1 METGCL
7 IFLYSSFSRPLQEKR
22 YKIISFIFLKKK
34 SVSSTGFIKKEIKEF
49 YRSNHY
55 YYWSSKKFIWYFFD
69 FRDPDYDNI
78 NNIYSRLPSKAP
90 SPSPRA
96 QKTVH
101 LTCECHKQG
110 QTTPGRGKRRPK
122 GGTDSSGEDSDGEEE
137 GNRLVNLSIN
147 QSNIQMGE
155 EEWMKHVWLW
165 VAINQSINCIN

>member
-7 IFLYSSFSRPLQEKR
+7 ILLYSSFSRPLQEKR

-34 SVSSTGFIKKEIKEF
+34 SVSSTGFIKEIKEF
-49 YRSNHY
+49 YTTTTITDIKHEVY
-55 YYWSSKKFIWYFFD
+55 WYFFD

-155 EEWMKHVWLW
+155 EERMKHVWL
-165 VAINQSINCIN
+165 

>member
-7 IFLYSSFSRPLQEKR
+7 IFLYSSFSRPLQEKQ

-49 YRSNHY
+49 YRTTTITDQARSL
-55 YYWSSKKFIWYFFD
+55 WYFFD

-122 GGTDSSGEDSDGEEE
+122 GDTDSSGEDSDGEEE

-155 EEWMKHVWLW
+155 EE
-165 VAINQSINCIN
+165 